1 MSSAEPA
8 LGVIQCGQVTIVEI
22 EDAKLLDPMMIAK
35 ATNLV
40 LHLIEQRHDPRILI
54 DFSKV
59 EQMSSSALGA
69 LVKIS
74 QRIQEKSGQL
84 RLACLAGHLREILEI
99 TRLITLFQL
108 FDSVEAALDSFT

>member
-1 MSSAEPA
+1 
-8 LGVIQCGQVTIVEI
+8 
-22 EDAKLLDPMMIAK
+22 
-35 ATNLV
+35 
-40 LHLIEQRHDPRILI
+40 
-54 DFSKV
+54 
-59 EQMSSSALGA
+59 LGA
-69 LVKIS
+69 LDKIS